1 MLKAA
6 VSAPDHGRVRPWRF
20 VVIEGEARKRFG
32 NLLAEAHRDANPECT
47 EEKLDQVRAKALRA
61 PTIVALLCQMD
72 KTHKVPVIEQQYA
85 GAAAGAH
92 LMLAAKAL
100 GFGSNWKTGAPA
112 YHPNVRKGQWFV
124 EDVAIIGF
132 FNIVPEQK
140 IHPLPL
146 ASTHT

>member
-72 KTHKVPVIEQQYA
+72 KTHKVPVIEQDR
-85 GAAAGAH
+85 
-92 LMLAAKAL
+92 KSTR
-100 GFGSNWKTGAPA
+100 SNSSHSCA
-112 YHPNVRKGQWFV
+112 YRMPSS
-124 EDVAIIGF
+124 A
-132 FNIVPEQK
+132 
-140 IHPLPL
+140 
-146 ASTHT
+146 